1 MKIFALLLVMFA
13 GLSYAADEQ
22 LTLLSPKNGQLQSGT
37 SDVSWAEEYEV
48 LTSWKI
54 SFTLSSSTD
63 VSDTLFYGAYG
74 NYERYGDCIS
84 LYLNNEGKISILSGS
99 NTLYTS
105 STSWVRANNLT
116 DVSLQFVTLLDSA
129 NRISGGEVSVKVGD
143 NSVNLELDSSVVQSS
158 YLYNCSDYPKAQ
170 INSVINFVQYRDI
183 QLYKLDDRLL
193 IPEPTT
199 STMSLL
205 ALAALATRRRRR

>member
-54 SFTLSSSTD
+54 SFTLSSIG
-63 VSDTLFYGAYG
+63 VSDTLFYGAYYYG
-74 NYERYGDCIS
+74 RYGDCIS
-84 LYLNNEGKISILSGS
+84 LHLNDEGKISILSGS

-105 STSWVRANNLT
+105 SSSWVRANNFT
-116 DVSLQFVTLLDSA
+116 DVTLQFVTLLDSA

-158 YLYNCSDYPKAQ
+158 YLYNCSDYPQAQ
-170 INSVINFVQYRDI
+170 INSVNGFVQYRDI

-199 STMSLL
+199 TTMTLL